1 MPVTRQQLAWAA
13 GGILC
18 AILLVWV
25 VQSNLQGVSYQL
37 LGWQRDL
44 HRSLTLAITELSR
57 TPSTGTWM
65 TLLGVSFAYG
75 VFHAAAGTGL
85 CRSYTEII
93 LPWARCTTNSSDKE
107 FASSEGPRYRLG
119 ALAIRGAVLGQEF
132 SCSGLSKC
140 SPGGSSS

>member
-57 TPSTGTWM
+57 TPSTGAWM

-75 VFHAAAGTGL
+75 VFHAA
-85 CRSYTEII
+85 
-93 LPWARCTTNSSDKE
+93 
-107 FASSEGPRYRLG
+107 GPGHGKAVLATYRLPMG
-119 ALAIRGAVLGQEF
+119 ERLGVHWG
-132 SCSGLSKC
+132 CRLRLPC
-140 SPGGSSS
+140 CRV